1 MRRANRRLQNL
12 ITLTKKMIIE
22 SKGKLG
28 YSAKIS
34 TGERFAG
41 FTRMEAITKA
51 LEFISGNKELSN
63 RYW

>member
-28 YSAKIS
+28 YSARLS
-34 TGERFAG
+34 TGETFAG

-51 LEFISGNKELSN
+51 LEYIFSK
-63 RYW
+63 